1 METAL
6 YGKIKERKKTRE
18 EWLIGAN
25 TQNIPYLSIAVTTQ
39 DKKQVRKLPTD
50 EN

>member
-6 YGKIKERKKTRE
+6 YGKIKERRKTR

-39 DKKQVRKLPTD
+39 DKKQVWKLPTD